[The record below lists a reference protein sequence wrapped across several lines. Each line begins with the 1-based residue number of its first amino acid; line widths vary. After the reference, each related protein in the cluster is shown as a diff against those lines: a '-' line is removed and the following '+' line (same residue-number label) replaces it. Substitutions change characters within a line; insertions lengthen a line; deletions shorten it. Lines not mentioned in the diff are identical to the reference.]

1 MVNGDGSLKGEF
13 YLLNGGLTKKKW
25 LDFYELETYLLKYFL
40 LLNLFP
46 FFIQVF
52 SIFGEKKELMMCN
65 NRSPHIYLC
74 WQHI

>member
-13 YLLNGGLTKKKW
+13 YLLNSGLTKRNG
-25 LDFYELETYLLKYFL
+25 LDFDDLETYLFKYYL

-46 FFIQVF
+46 FLFKYF
-52 SIFGEKKELMMCN
+52 LFLGEKKELMMCN

-74 WQHI
+74 